1 MFNRKGTFLVQSFA
15 LSSKI
20 GQNWTKKELVGRKKQ
35 QYMKTTWQK
44 DGFTICLAQ
53 ASDVEDYYFQNY
65 CSLDKEVDRL
75 TGCKEHFTKGEVT
88 FFSKSDRRNRQILLF
103 ILDLAG
109 KIIGDSVINEI
120 DWDLCRANFR
130 ICIFHPAERGKGIG
144 SWAVEVSRDF
154 AFDQLHRLE
163 LDVFSFNPRAEK
175 AYLRA
180 GFKREGVLRDAVFDR
195 GQYADDIIMAI
206 LGDDWLKLKES

>member
-1 MFNRKGTFLVQSFA
+1 
-15 LSSKI
+15 
-20 GQNWTKKELVGRKKQ
+20 
-35 QYMKTTWQK
+35 MKATWQK
-44 DGFTICLAQ
+44 DGFTIRLAQ
-53 ASDVEDYYFQNY
+53 ASDVEDYYSQNY
-65 CSLDKEVDRL
+65 CPLDKEVARL
-75 TGCKEHFTKGEVT
+75 TGCKEHFTKEEVT
-88 FFSKSDRRNRQILLF
+88 SFFLKAIEETDRYFFL
-103 ILDLAG
+103 ILDPAG
-109 KIIGDSVINEI
+109 KIIGESVINEI

-154 AFDQLHRLE
+154 AFDQLHLHRLE

-180 GFKREGVLRDAVFDR
+180 GFKWEGVLRDAVLDR

-206 LGDDWLKLKES
+206 LEDDWLKLKES